1 MGRVV
6 FATGFVLL
14 LFDGAAAIWLGQILG
29 RRLLVVT
36 GILLV
41 AAAAGLG
48 VVWRRW
54 SRAIAEEDAAG
65 AARAAVVLGVRDAVG
80 GARER
85 RDRGN

>member
-41 AAAAGLG
+41 AAAAGLV

-54 SRAIAEEDAAG
+54 SRAIAEVD
-65 AARAAVVLGVRDAVG
+65 AARAELAAEVLRLRDAVAR
-80 GARER
+80 ARER